1 MDKKWN
7 HLENSYWFVP
17 VAYLPALQ
25 MNAEATEPTFMI
37 DQTVWQITGYRDGYF
52 WGNCAALVYEKG
64 TTPTDPPTARR
75 LVGTVTPDGQV
86 LITFMSIS
94 SIGAAQSIQ
103 GYGKMTQKNDQWFF
117 EMQMSSGV
125 TDLIAHWA
133 YMEMT
138 QPGDPSWKQLP
149 GTDYSVPAFLEAA
162 GF

>member
-1 MDKKWN
+1 MDQKWQ

-17 VAYLPALQ
+17 VPYLPALQ
-25 MNAEATEPTFMI
+25 MNAEDTEPTFMI

-52 WGNCAALVYEKG
+52 WGNCAALIYEKG
-64 TTPTDPPTARR
+64 TTPANPPEGKK
-75 LVGTVTPDGQV
+75 LVGTITPEGQV

-94 SIGAAQSIQ
+94 EIGAAQAIQ
-103 GYGKMTQKNDQWFF
+103 GWGKMMKKDGRWVF

-125 TDLIAHWA
+125 TYLVAHWA
-133 YMEMT
+133 DMALT
-138 QPGDPSWKQLP
+138 QPGDPSWEQLP